1 MKDTYYAAAK
11 KLIDHLLSVDLS
23 KLTPQ
28 ELDGYA
34 NTFLRLKELY
44 DPKPDYMERMTEIMS
59 KSATWSTDVCACGGK
74 EA

>member
-23 KLTPQ
+23 KLTPH

-34 NTFLRLKELY
+34 NRLLQLKELY
-44 DPKPDYMERMTEIMS
+44 DPKPDYMERMTEIMGRY
-59 KSATWSTDVCACGGK
+59 SAGAGFCACGGK